1 MVAAMGSFET
11 IREQLVC
18 THRDCV
24 WHRMPKSLNNNAK
37 MFVQVYATIVPAALC
52 FTAART

>member
-24 WHRMPKSLNNNAK
+24 WHRMPNSLNNNAK
-37 MFVQVYATIVPAALC
+37 MFIQVYATIVPAALC